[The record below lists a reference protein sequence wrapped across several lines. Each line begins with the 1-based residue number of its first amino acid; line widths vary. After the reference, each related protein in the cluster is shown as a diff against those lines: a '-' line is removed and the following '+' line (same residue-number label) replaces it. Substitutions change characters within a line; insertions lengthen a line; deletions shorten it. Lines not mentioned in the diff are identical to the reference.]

1 MRHGFAVL
9 VVLAT
14 GMSMADETSKWM
26 VVTNPIPSVVTNAHG
41 PENFEA
47 LLAPQSAIAFDS
59 IHPSS
64 VIEATKLKD
73 QLVFGEVLVKMV
85 RPSETMPGL
94 YELVAHPTSH
104 SGVDVVLLP
113 CDESRALSLRVGRMF
128 SIAGNVVKV
137 NATAVARV
145 SGDKTANNAPSIGLV
160 LETGWS
166 SGK

>member
-1 MRHGFAVL
+1 MLRGFAAL

-14 GMSMADETSKWM
+14 CVSRADETSKWTA
-26 VVTNPIPSVVTNAHG
+26 VTNSIPSVATNA
-41 PENFEA
+41 PALENFEA
-47 LLAPQSAIAFDS
+47 LLAPQSVIAFDS

-94 YELVAHPTSH
+94 YELVAHPTSK

-145 SGDKTANNAPSIGLV
+145 SGSSSANNAPSIGLV